1 MFRIF
6 RTNLQNKI
14 TFSILIVGFIST
26 VLGLAL
32 VYTFGK
38 STLKETI
45 GRGYAEL
52 AEVTSNR
59 LETMINHHLEEAHFL
74 SSTLDITNVVEKSN
88 RLPVS
93 DKNQEQIEG
102 KWAKFTE
109 KDPEIKDII
118 QNEASLYF
126 RGYETFENKEKENSG
141 IHRFIFATN
150 KEGNVVASDK
160 KTPLYNYKKEKW
172 WQIAYAEGK
181 GKVFISD
188 IVFDQAINDYTFNIA
203 SPIYKNGAIIGI
215 LNMVH
220 NADIF
225 FKWVTY
231 IKSGKRDHTMLASSD
246 GTLLFCPIFPTKT
259 HQLTADL
266 QKNIFKTEA
275 GWSVG
280 NSDIHY
286 PGREALNGFAPLDI
300 TFHSGPDNFGG
311 KNWYVFTSQDPLE
324 TFAPIY
330 MLLKWILLAGVL
342 GIGVLTFLGWI
353 VSRNLVR
360 PIRNLQNGIQL
371 IGNGQLDHR
380 INLKT
385 GDEIEDVG
393 NEFNE
398 MAKKMQTFYL
408 GLEQKVS
415 ERTKELESRT
425 RELELRN
432 NEMYTLFSMGATL
445 NECESREEILTVT
458 PGKVM
463 GMMKADGVM
472 ITLSNPPA
480 NGYLE
485 ITLKGIPSSLL
496 KQPESKLFF
505 EKIMNLFLSKE
516 NLFICLNAGVEN
528 GANEVAI
535 PDSFEFST
543 LASVPLFSKKEI
555 TGGLTLLFKRPHAL
569 TAQEEELLTAIG
581 HQVGNAIE
589 NVKKSPQ
596 VKKN

>member
-14 TFSILIVGFIST
+14 TLSILTVGFIST

-38 STLKETI
+38 STLKQTI

-59 LETMINHHLEEAHFL
+59 LETMIDHHLEEAHFL
-74 SSTLDITNVVEKSN
+74 SSTLDITNIVEKSN
-88 RLPVS
+88 LSGPVR
-93 DKNQEQIEG
+93 NQKQIEAN
-102 KWAKFTE
+102 WAKYTE
-109 KDPEIKDII
+109 TDPVIRTII

-126 RGYETFENKEKENSG
+126 RGYEAFENKEKENSG
-141 IHRFIFATN
+141 IHRFIYATN
-150 KEGNVVASDK
+150 IEGNVIASDK

-172 WQIAYAEGK
+172 WQTAYAEGK

-188 IVFDQAINDYTFNIA
+188 IVFDPAVNDYTFNIA
-203 SPIYKNGAIIGI
+203 SPIYRNGSIIGI

-259 HQLTADL
+259 HQLTAEL
-266 QKNIFKTEA
+266 QKNIFKSEA
-275 GWSVG
+275 GWSVS
-280 NSDIHY
+280 NADVHY

-311 KNWYVFTSQDPLE
+311 KSWYVFTSQDPLE

-330 MLLKWILLAGVL
+330 TLLKWILSAGVL
-342 GIGVLTFLGWI
+342 GFGVLTFLGWI
-353 VSRNLVR
+353 VSKNLVK
-360 PIRNLQNGIQL
+360 PIRDLQTGIQL
-371 IGNGQLDHR
+371 IGDGQLDHR

-398 MAKKMQTFYL
+398 MAKKMQTFYF

-415 ERTKELESRT
+415 ERTKELEIRT

-445 NECESREEILTVT
+445 NECETREEILSVT

-463 GMMKADGVM
+463 GMMKADGVIISLM
-472 ITLSNPPA
+472 DSSADIF
-480 NGYLE
+480 
-485 ITLKGIPSSLL
+485 LKGIPSSLL
-496 KQPESKLFF
+496 KQPESKVFF
-505 EKIMNLFLSKE
+505 EKIMHVFLNKKDF
-516 NLFICLNAGVEN
+516 FICLNAGVEN
-528 GANEVAI
+528 GSNEVAI
-535 PDSFEFST
+535 PDSFDFST
-543 LASVPLFSKKEI
+543 TASVPLFSKKEV
-555 TGGLTLLFKRPHAL
+555 TGGLTLLFKRPHPL
-569 TAQEEELLTAIG
+569 SGQEEELLTAIG

-589 NVKKSPQ
+589 NVRKIPP
-596 VKKN
+596 VKKL